1 MQTFMMNYKN
11 RHPWMTGAL
20 RSQIKH
26 KNKLHSFASRD
37 DISMEAYKVAKKAL
51 QSSLRNTE
59 IAYFSNRLGV
69 NKNDIGKTWKVI
81 NVILGLGKSRCKKHL
96 SFLIDNEYVTDSLQL
111 AKALNNFFVSISS
124 QLAKDIVS
132 DVNPLSY
139 VTNNVNS
146 IVILDVTCNQVR
158 NVISSLNNSSA
169 GYDELPPF
177 VAKSC
182 VDGFI
187 EPIYIYG

>member
-1 MQTFMMNYKN
+1 MYLK
-11 RHPWMTGAL
+11 
-20 RSQIKH
+20 
-26 KNKLHSFASRD
+26 
-37 DISMEAYKVAKKAL
+37 ISVFL
-51 QSSLRNTE
+51 
-59 IAYFSNRLGV
+59 
-69 NKNDIGKTWKVI
+69 
-81 NVILGLGKSRCKKHL
+81 L
-96 SFLIDNEYVTDSLQL
+96 S
-111 AKALNNFFVSISS
+111 
-124 QLAKDIVS
+124 AKDIVS

-146 IVILDVTCNQVR
+146 IVILDVTCDQVR

-187 EPIYIYG
+187 EPIIYMVNESLKSGICPSELKLQRLSLYLNRGIQL